1 MRKFTILFLLAAFPI
16 MGMGCQACYRT
27 QGMKMVD
34 AQYKP
39 SKRKML
45 IVPFS
50 DPAFTYFESSEG
62 SELAQD
68 VGDYIR
74 RQRITGAMYEAFF
87 PASMKALYKQK
98 RAEAND
104 IQAWMALADEMDCE
118 LIVVGQ
124 IEDYQLGGEKNVNIV
139 SGTVTFQVQVY
150 DARQPEAIVWRLSST
165 TVTFPEGL
173 EYVDLPRGDLPSA
186 EHRRLLLNK
195 AAEKIG
201 QCFHDH
207 KEKL

>member
-45 IVPFS
+45 VIPFS
-50 DPAFTYFESSEG
+50 DPVFSYFESKEG

-68 VGDYIR
+68 VGDYVR
-74 RQRITGAMYEAFF
+74 RQRITDVMYETFF
-87 PASMKALYKQK
+87 PASMKTLYKEK
-98 RAEAND
+98 SAESPE
-104 IQAWMALADEMDCE
+104 IQAWMALAKEMDCE

-124 IEDYQLGGEKNVNIV
+124 IEDYMAGGEKNVNIV

-150 DARQPEAIVWRLSST
+150 DVKQPEANVWRLPST
-165 TVTFPEGL
+165 TVTFPEGW
-173 EYVDLPRGDLPSA
+173 EYADLPRNDMPPVKLR
-186 EHRRLLLNK
+186 HMLLNK

-207 KEKL
+207 LEKL